1 MAEAPTMPA
10 EGLTLAD
17 FVAWGVAQDICPTV
31 LAERW
36 LIASFAERWL
46 ARHRLPLIACD
57 RSDVDA
63 WCKSAP
69 GRILGEE
76 GLKAIRTF
84 LRYCEARGY
93 RPTKP
98 ALAPEEDDAQVL
110 DMQTHRS
117 QRVG

>member
-1 MAEAPTMPA
+1 MPA

-57 RSDVDA
+57 RSDVEA
-63 WCKSAP
+63 WCASAP

-93 RPTKP
+93 RPTRP
-98 ALAPEEDDAQVL
+98 ALAPEEDDAQIL
-110 DMQTHRS
+110 DMETHRAE
-117 QRVG
+117 RAG